1 MRINTIIKCI
11 QVRPIIESY
20 RTYLNR
26 EGEMIMN
33 DIVVNRPTGLGG
45 TTEKARKYISQ
56 SKADNTIK
64 SYKSDWQDFTNYCKE
79 KDLACLS
86 ADVDTV
92 INYVADMAETKKVS
106 TIVRRL
112 SSISQAH
119 QAAGCGSP
127 TFSFG
132 VKAVVKGI
140 KKTKGSIPNKKTAAV
155 IEDIRVMINTL
166 GGKLIDIR
174 DRALILIGFAGA
186 FRRSELVSIEMDDIE
201 FNRDGLTIMLK
212 NSKTD
217 QEGQGFKK
225 GIPYGSHADTCPVRS
240 LQDWL
245 QAAKITSGPL
255 FRRMN
260 PKGEV
265 GTTALSDKAV
275 ARIVKKLAEA
285 AGLDEKKYSGH
296 SLRSGLITTAANR
309 GVDERSIMKQSGH
322 KSLTVMRGYIQDATL
337 FKNNAAT
344 NVGL

>member
-1 MRINTIIKCI
+1 
-11 QVRPIIESY
+11 
-20 RTYLNR
+20 
-26 EGEMIMN
+26 MN
-33 DIVVNRPTGLGG
+33 DLVIGKQFDIKNTS
-45 TTEKARKYISQ
+45 EKAKKYILHA
-56 SKADNTIK
+56 KANNTIK
-64 SYKSDWQDFTNYCKE
+64 SYKSDWKDFVAYCQE
-79 KDLACLS
+79 RNVSCLS
-86 ADVDTV
+86 ADVST
-92 INYVADMAETKKVS
+92 IANYVADMAETKKVS

-119 QAAGCGSP
+119 QAAGSESP
-127 TFSFG
+127 TFAFG

-140 KKTKGSIPNKKTAAV
+140 KKTKGTMPNKKTAAV
-155 IEDIRVMINTL
+155 IEDIRAMINTL

-201 FNRDGLTIMLK
+201 FNRDGLTITLK

-225 GIPYGSHADTCPVRS
+225 GIPYGSHSDTCPVRS

-245 QAAKITSGPL
+245 QAAKIMNGPL

-260 PKGEV
+260 RHGQVE
-265 GTTALSDKAV
+265 TTALSDKAV
-275 ARIVKKLAEA
+275 ARIVKKLVEA

>member
-1 MRINTIIKCI
+1 VNEINPVIN
-11 QVRPIIESY
+11 QP
-20 RTYLNR
+20 LN
-26 EGEMIMN
+26 
-33 DIVVNRPTGLGG
+33 
-45 TTEKARKYISQ
+45 TELTSEQAKKYILHA
-56 SKADNTIK
+56 KANNTIK
-64 SYKSDWQDFTNYCKE
+64 SYKSDWKDFVAYCKRQ
-79 KDLACLS
+79 KVASLS
-86 ADVDTV
+86 ADVDTI

-119 QAAGCGSP
+119 QAAGHGSP

-140 KKTKGSIPNKKTAAV
+140 KKIKGTPPNKKAAAV
-155 IEDIRVMINTL
+155 IEDIRTMIDTL
-166 GGKLIDIR
+166 GGSLTDIR

-186 FRRSELVSIEMDDIE
+186 FRRSELVSITIDDLE
-201 FNRDGLTIMLK
+201 FNRDGLTITLQH
-212 NSKTD
+212 SKTD

-225 GIPYGSHADTCPVRS
+225 GIPYGSHPDTCPVRS

-245 QAAKITSGPL
+245 QAAKITTGPL
-255 FRRMN
+255 FRSVNRHGQVG
-260 PKGEV
+260 PK
-265 GTTALSDKAV
+265 ALSDQSV
-275 ARIVKKLAEA
+275 ALIVKKLVKA
-285 AGLDEKKYSGH
+285 AGLDERKYSGH

-344 NVGL
+344 HVGL

>member
-1 MRINTIIKCI
+1 MNELN
-11 QVRPIIESY
+11 PIINQP
-20 RTYLNR
+20 LNIKNTSER
-26 EGEMIMN
+26 AKRYI
-33 DIVVNRPTGLGG
+33 IHA
-45 TTEKARKYISQ
+45 KAN
-56 SKADNTIK
+56 NTIK
-64 SYKSDWQDFTNYCKE
+64 SYKSDWKDFVAYCNRE
-79 KDLACLS
+79 KVASLS
-86 ADVDTV
+86 ADVETI

-140 KKTKGSIPNKKTAAV
+140 KKTKGTMPNKKAAAV
-155 IEDIRVMINTL
+155 IEDIRAMVDTL
-166 GGKLIDIR
+166 GGSLINIR

-186 FRRSELVSIEMDDIE
+186 FRRSELVKIIIDDLE
-201 FNRDGLTIMLK
+201 FNRDGLTITLQC
-212 NSKTD
+212 SKTD
-217 QEGQGFKK
+217 QEGQGYKK
-225 GIPYGSHADTCPVRS
+225 GIPYGSHPDTCPVRS

-245 QAAKITSGPL
+245 QAAQITTGPL
-255 FRRMN
+255 FRRVN
-260 PKGEV
+260 RHGQV
-265 GTTALSDKAV
+265 GTAALSDQSV
-275 ARIVKKLAEA
+275 ALIVKKLVKA

-344 NVGL
+344 HVGL

>member
-1 MRINTIIKCI
+1 MIVNEITPVINQQINSEHTSERAKRYI
-11 QVRPIIESY
+11 
-20 RTYLNR
+20 LHA
-26 EGEMIMN
+26 
-33 DIVVNRPTGLGG
+33 
-45 TTEKARKYISQ
+45 KAN
-56 SKADNTIK
+56 NTIK
-64 SYKSDWQDFTNYCKE
+64 SYKSDWKDFVAYCQE
-79 KDLACLS
+79 RDVSYLS
-86 ADVDTV
+86 ADVNT
-92 INYVADMAETKKVS
+92 IANYVADMAETKKVS

-119 QAAGCGSP
+119 QAAGGESP

-140 KKTKGSIPNKKTAAV
+140 KKTKGTMPNKKAAAV
-155 IEDIRVMINTL
+155 IEDIRAMVNTL
-166 GGKLIDIR
+166 GGKLTDIR

-186 FRRSELVSIEMDDIE
+186 FRRSELVAIIMDDIE
-201 FNRDGLTIMLK
+201 FTRDGLTITMK
-212 NSKTD
+212 HSKTD
-217 QEGQGFKK
+217 QEGQGYKK
-225 GIPYGSHADTCPVRS
+225 GIPYGSHSDTCPIRS

-245 QAAKITSGPL
+245 QAAKITKGPL
-255 FRRMN
+255 FRRIN
-260 PKGEV
+260 RHGQV
-265 GTTALSDKAV
+265 GTTALSDQSV
-275 ARIVKKLAEA
+275 ALIVKKLVKA

>member
-1 MRINTIIKCI
+1 MNEINPVIN
-11 QVRPIIESY
+11 QP
-20 RTYLNR
+20 LN
-26 EGEMIMN
+26 
-33 DIVVNRPTGLGG
+33 
-45 TTEKARKYISQ
+45 TELTSEQAKKYILHA
-56 SKADNTIK
+56 KANNTIK
-64 SYKSDWQDFTNYCKE
+64 SYKSDWKDFVAYCKRQ
-79 KDLACLS
+79 KVASLS
-86 ADVDTV
+86 ADVDTI

-119 QAAGCGSP
+119 QAAGHGSP

-140 KKTKGSIPNKKTAAV
+140 KKIKGTPPNKKAAAV
-155 IEDIRVMINTL
+155 IEDIRTMIDTL
-166 GGKLIDIR
+166 GGSLTDIR

-186 FRRSELVSIEMDDIE
+186 FRRSELVSITIDDLE
-201 FNRDGLTIMLK
+201 FNRDGLTITLQH
-212 NSKTD
+212 SKTD

-225 GIPYGSHADTCPVRS
+225 GIPYGSHPDTCPVRS

-245 QAAKITSGPL
+245 QAAKITTGPL
-255 FRRMN
+255 FRSVNRHGQVG
-260 PKGEV
+260 PK
-265 GTTALSDKAV
+265 ALSDQSV
-275 ARIVKKLAEA
+275 ALIVKKLVKA
-285 AGLDEKKYSGH
+285 AGLDERKYSGH

-344 NVGL
+344 HVGL